1 MKKAAPQNK
10 QSSPTQAQLTAKH
23 YGPAILDAFS
33 TILSGL
39 IALALI
45 AWALGVLV

>member
-23 YGPAILDAFS
+23 YTAAMLDALPAIL
-33 TILSGL
+33 TGILT
-39 IALALI
+39 LALL
-45 AWALGVLV
+45 ACVLGVFA